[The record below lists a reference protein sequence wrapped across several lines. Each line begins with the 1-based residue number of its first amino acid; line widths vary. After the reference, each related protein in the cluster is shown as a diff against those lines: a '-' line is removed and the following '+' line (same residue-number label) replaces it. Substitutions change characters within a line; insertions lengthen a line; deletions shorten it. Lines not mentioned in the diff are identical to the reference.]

1 MNYVKQLL
9 ELRKT
14 MKRLLFIFISVLIC
28 GSAAAQH
35 KITGKVTDQLGCSLT
50 GAMVQVEGKE
60 NLKTATDKSGEYS
73 ISVPKNTT
81 HLVYSYPNMNKT
93 MVEIQGRTKID
104 VTMTSV
110 KHLQELFYGK
120 KESDDKSK
128 VLYLVD
134 GKIVSEAE
142 FKAIPADEIKDV
154 NVMKGISSAVVVNT
168 KSGLKTNGVVTAV
181 RGVKK
186 SNDMVNPITTQVTTV
201 TIDKRK
207 DNPVQI
213 QTEEKISIKGDDDT
227 SFGPVG
233 VDTYKVGEN
242 TSVSVSTAMGTG
254 KILSISK
261 KSDANNKIQALVVV
275 KDAEGK
281 IYKVT
286 DINSIDVNTIKS
298 ITVFKSSPA
307 KDEFK
312 KYGDTSEGVIYIE
325 LKEKS
330 AK

>member
-1 MNYVKQLL
+1 
-9 ELRKT
+9 
-14 MKRLLFIFISVLIC
+14 MKKLLFILVSLLIC

-35 KITGKVTDQLGCSLT
+35 KITGRVTDQLGCSLRN
-50 GAMVQVEGKE
+50 AIVQVDGKE
-60 NLKTATDKSGEYS
+60 NLKTTTDKNGEYT
-73 ISVPKNTT
+73 ITVPKNST
-81 HLVYSYPNMNKT
+81 HLVYDYPNMNKT
-93 MVEIQGRTKID
+93 MVEIQGRSKID
-104 VTMTSV
+104 VSLNLV
-110 KHLQELFYGK
+110 SHLQEVFYGTK
-120 KESDDKSK
+120 DNSK
-128 VLYLVD
+128 ILYLVD
-134 GKIVSEAE
+134 GKVVSKEL
-142 FKAIPADEIKDV
+142 FDQIPQTEIKDV

-181 RGVKK
+181 GGVKK

-227 SFGPVG
+227 SFGPIG

-298 ITVFKSSPA
+298 MTVFKSSPA

-325 LKEKS
+325 LKDKIDETK
-330 AK
+330 K

>member
-1 MNYVKQLL
+1 
-9 ELRKT
+9 
-14 MKRLLFIFISVLIC
+14 MKKLLFILVSLLIC

-35 KITGKVTDQLGCSLT
+35 KITGRVTDQLGCSLRN
-50 GAMVQVEGKE
+50 AIVQVDGKE
-60 NLKTATDKSGEYS
+60 NLKTTTDKNGEYT
-73 ISVPKNTT
+73 ITVPKNST
-81 HLVYSYPNMNKT
+81 HLVYDYPNMNKT
-93 MVEIQGRTKID
+93 MVEIQGRSKID
-104 VTMTSV
+104 VSLNLV
-110 KHLQELFYGK
+110 SHLQEVFYGTK
-120 KESDDKSK
+120 DNSK
-128 VLYLVD
+128 ILYLVD
-134 GKIVSEAE
+134 GKVVSKEL
-142 FKAIPADEIKDV
+142 FDQIPQTEIKDV

-168 KSGLKTNGVVTAV
+168 KSGLKTNGVVTEV

-227 SFGPVG
+227 SFGPIG

-281 IYKVT
+281 IYKVN
-286 DINSIDVNTIKS
+286 DINSIEVNSIKS
-298 ITVFKSSPA
+298 MTVFKSSPA

-325 LKEKS
+325 LKDKIDETK
-330 AK
+330 K

>member
-1 MNYVKQLL
+1 
-9 ELRKT
+9 
-14 MKRLLFIFISVLIC
+14 MKKLLFILVSLLIC
-28 GSAAAQH
+28 GSAAAQS
-35 KITGKVTDQLGCSLT
+35 KITGRVTDQLGCPLK
-50 GAMVQVEGKE
+50 GAIVQVEGKE
-60 NLKTATDKSGEYS
+60 NLKTTTDKNGEYK
-73 ISVPKNTT
+73 ITVPKNSTWLIYKYPGMAMVKVDIT
-81 HLVYSYPNMNKT
+81 SRNGSSYD
-93 MVEIQGRTKID
+93 MVKDMIMRTQSDVQEMFGIQKPED
-104 VTMTSV
+104 
-110 KHLQELFYGK
+110 E
-120 KESDDKSK
+120 KSK
-128 VLYLVD
+128 ILYLVD
-134 GKIVSEAE
+134 GKVVSKEL
-142 FKAIPADEIKDV
+142 FDQIPQTEIKDV

-168 KSGLKTNGVVTAV
+168 KSGLKTNGVVTEV

-213 QTEEKISIKGDDDT
+213 QTEEKISITGDDDT

-281 IYKVT
+281 IYKVA

-298 ITVFKSSPA
+298 MTVFKSSPA

-325 LKEKS
+325 LKDKIDETK
-330 AK
+330 K